1 MLHLNKSKH
10 KASSRKQ
17 IAIKEVRDGVLCL
30 PSNEYRL
37 ILESSSIN
45 FELMSEEEQDVL
57 IDTFQTVLNSL
68 PCKLQILIRVRELS
82 IDQYLDYISQ
92 AKSTEREQQYLEQID
107 DYCHFIKNLVSGN
120 KILSRRFYVVIP
132 YTDPDKNTDFTI
144 IREQLTLLKDII
156 SKNIEKLGM
165 KARELN
171 SLEVLDLFYSYYNP
185 GQAKTQQLKNQAI
198 QSVLRNSYV

>member
-30 PSNEYRL
+30 PNNEYRL

-82 IDQYLDYISQ
+82 IDQYLEYISQ
-92 AKSTEREQQYLEQID
+92 AKESEHEKQYLEQIE
-107 DYCHFIKNLVSGN
+107 DYCSFIKNLVSGN
-120 KILSRRFYVVIP
+120 KILSRRFYVVVP
-132 YTDPDKNTDFTI
+132 YTDPDKNTDFII
-144 IREQLTLLKDII
+144 IREQLVLLRDII
-156 SKNIEKLGM
+156 TKNIEKLGM
-165 KARELN
+165 KARELD

-185 GQAKTQQLKNQAI
+185 AQAKTQQLKNQAI
-198 QSVLRNSYV
+198 QSVLRSSYV